1 MHDLIPRALQWLRL
15 LFSPGTGK
23 RRRRPHRPSFPH
35 VHLAL
40 VRCPLT
46 AEPPHLPRHRSPYGL
61 VTLLDGT
68 DSALVRPY
76 LTTHERKTALQQRRR
91 LALALV
97 LASDFGIDL
106 DQHVI
111 GAPEVAA

>member
-15 LFSPGTGK
+15 LFAPGTGK
-23 RRRRPHRPSFPH
+23 RRRRPERPPFPH
-35 VHLAL
+35 LHLTL

-46 AEPPHLPRHRSPYGL
+46 TAPLDLPGHRSPYGL
-61 VTLLDGT
+61 ATLLDGT

-76 LTTHERKTALQQRRR
+76 LASHEREAALQQRRR
-91 LALALV
+91 LALV
-97 LASDFGIDL
+97 LAADFGIDL

>member
-1 MHDLIPRALQWLRL
+1 MHDLIPRILHWLRL

-23 RRRRPHRPSFPH
+23 RRRRPPFPH
-35 VHLAL
+35 VHLTP

-46 AEPPHLPRHRSPYGL
+46 IEPPYLPGHRSPYGL

-68 DSALVRPY
+68 DSALVRSY
-76 LTTHERKTALQQRRR
+76 LTAHEREKALQQRRR
-91 LALALV
+91 LALV
-97 LASDFGIDL
+97 LAADFGIDL